1 MGLSVGEDVSFMII
15 VFSSLLTFNPL
26 KRFRVA
32 FFFLCWRRRVY
43 SFLHGL
49 REPGGGGSWGGRN
62 PAHFQRGFEAGF
74 EGDFARDF
82 LLRVGEDVFAP
93 LERVIVV
100 EYESKALNR

>member
-49 REPGGGGSWGGRN
+49 REPGGGGVGAGATPPISN
-62 PAHFQRGFEAGF
+62 EASKRASKAISQGISF
-74 EGDFARDF
+74 CVLEKMF
-82 LLRVGEDVFAP
+82 LL
-93 LERVIVV
+93 L
-100 EYESKALNR
+100 